1 MSELKQTLNAFTGT
15 ALFLN
20 IVVGAGLLVIP
31 GLAFEQVGIS
41 ALLTWLLCI
50 VVALPLVSVFII
62 LGKYYPDAGGISHY
76 AYKAFGSWMQKVAA
90 FLLLGAVVL
99 GLPAVAL
106 TGGHYLN
113 SVLPFS
119 VHFYASSMIILAT
132 LLNVISIDK
141 VSKVLGVIGSSV
153 IVVLLILLIISFI
166 GLNVDPNEGY
176 SFIEQNSFDIDII
189 FLPFMMIFFAFTG
202 WEVGSHSAE
211 EFRNPERDFPLAM
224 IFSFGIASVF
234 YLAIAWVVQNSHMQT
249 GFKSP
254 FIELIYP
261 VLGSNGSVIVAFVAT
276 LLVFANLF
284 GAIWAISRL
293 VYSLGRDT
301 ILPSVLADIK
311 NGIPRRALV
320 VVMTALLIGVLLD
333 LSTVANLDSLMAL
346 SGQNFLILYGIAG
359 ASLFVLTQKL
369 WVKCIAGSV
378 LVIVIA
384 VLQVAGVSFVYP
396 LGLVIVASIFHF
408 RQLKLRVRL

>member
-1 MSELKQTLNAFTGT
+1 MA
-15 ALFLN
+15 
-20 IVVGAGLLVIP
+20 VGCK
-31 GLAFEQVGIS
+31 S
-41 ALLTWLLCI
+41 
-50 VVALPLVSVFII
+50 SR
-62 LGKYYPDAGGISHY
+62 
-76 AYKAFGSWMQKVAA
+76 

-153 IVVLLILLIISFI
+153 IVILLILLIISFI